1 MQTTSTVK
9 DIPVKSNKTFLL
21 EYWNIFFYL
30 YSNKMLESFKNKNI
44 NNYNKNLLE
53 SLSLDTLYK
62 NTKFNI
68 NENNSNVMNKNNSEF
83 SLTEQLNEKNEDK
96 KKIIS
101 DNKILELYDNNPND
115 NNEKLIPPKFNYFS
129 SSSLNNL
136 GSLEQYSPFLY
147 DPFNRQASNNFDS
160 NLNLNKF
167 PNLPSTSL
175 INPTPSFTNISKN
188 ILSPQGINQ
197 RDIFNYY
204 NNIKASNSN
213 LINNNNNN
221 MIPDICT
228 KKTLLSPPPPINNY
242 TFPSLTNIA
251 NPPPLIPSINEKNLN
266 NLIFSTSINE
276 KNLLKENEK
285 TSSTLNMFNK
295 KRKRD
300 IKNNKLVFISGDNKK
315 EKKEIK
321 KAKIFNE
328 NNQSKENLKK
338 NDENSEKNNKPRGS
352 KFRGVSRNGNQ
363 WQVLIMVNKKKRYV
377 GSYSKEEDAARA
389 YDKVALQ
396 NHGSKAKTNFDYT
409 KKEVEEILASPQ
421 LLKLN

>member
-1 MQTTSTVK
+1 M
-9 DIPVKSNKTFLL
+9 I
-21 EYWNIFFYL
+21 
-30 YSNKMLESFKNKNI
+30 ESFKNKNT

-53 SLSLDTLYK
+53 SLSFDNLYN
-62 NTKFNI
+62 NTQSNI
-68 NENNSNVMNKNNSEF
+68 NENNSNNMNKNNSEF
-83 SLTEQLNEKNEDK
+83 SLTEQINEKNEDK

-115 NNEKLIPPKFNYFS
+115 NNEKLIPPKFSYFS

-136 GSLEQYSPFLY
+136 GGLDQYSSIY
-147 DPFNRQASNNFDS
+147 YEPFNRLTSNNFDS

-167 PNLPSTSL
+167 PNLSSTTL
-175 INPTPSFTNISKN
+175 INPTPSFTNINKN
-188 ILSPQGINQ
+188 ILSPQRINQ

-204 NNIKASNSN
+204 NNIKSSNSN
-213 LINNNNNN
+213 LINNSNNNLIQIN
-221 MIPDICT
+221 PDICT

-251 NPPPLIPSINEKNLN
+251 NPQPIIPSINRQNLN
-266 NLIFSTSINE
+266 NSIFSTSINE
-276 KNLLKENEK
+276 KNVLKENEK

-328 NNQSKENLKK
+328 NSQSKENLKK
-338 NDENSEKNNKPRGS
+338 NDDNSEKNNKPRGS